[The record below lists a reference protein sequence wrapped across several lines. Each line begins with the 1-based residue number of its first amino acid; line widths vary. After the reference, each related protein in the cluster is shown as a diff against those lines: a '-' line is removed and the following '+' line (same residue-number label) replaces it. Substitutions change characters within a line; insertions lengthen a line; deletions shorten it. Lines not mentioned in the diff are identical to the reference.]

1 MKQKNFLKIAML
13 FVFTL
18 IYNFSFGQILNETFD
33 NDSNFTKNESFFT
46 DGDYD
51 YFGIY
56 DPVDQTTNDFD
67 NNPNNTPSRFIS
79 VTGNTGNYLIGEDLD
94 GISGGSSSRVLTWS
108 NLNISGYTDLNIS
121 VFLAAGTSGF
131 DTADGLTFAINID
144 DGGYIDVID
153 FQSTG
158 DG

>member
-13 FVFTL
+13 FVFVMMTH
-18 IYNFSFGQILNETFD
+18 FSYGQILNETFD

-46 DGDYD
+46 DGNGD

-56 DPVDQTTNDFD
+56 DPVDQSTNDFD
-67 NNPNNTPSRFIS
+67 NNPNNTPSDFIS

-94 GISGGSSSRVLTWS
+94 AAGGSSTRILTWS
-108 NLNISGYTDLNIS
+108 NINISGYTDLNIS
-121 VFLAAGTSGF
+121 VFLAASTGGF

-144 DGGYIDVID
+144 DGGYTDVID
-153 FQSTG
+153 
-158 DG
+158 